1 MTTLASTSLAQLRYI
16 EETAYGE
23 IPVAGNPK
31 ELRMTGES
39 LDYSIEK
46 ISSEEL
52 NADRANTDM
61 IAVNASTSGN
71 IEAELSFA
79 EYDDFFRAGLMGA
92 WAPYGVAG
100 IGSVFE
106 ATITSTTITA
116 SVAPTGSSAFTNLL
130 PGQWFKLGGTSTA
143 NDTRLFRV
151 SKTTAPTST
160 VITLDPNTP
169 AVAGGPYAATVLKA
183 ARLSNGKQ
191 LRTFVLEKNYSD
203 VSEFFAY
210 RGQAVSS
217 FSLNMSSG
225 AITTL
230 SFSMMGRDA
239 VADNTTML
247 PGTPIASTTNRVMSG
262 VSGESCALWADGAPI
277 TGTFINSIALSYDNA
292 LRAQNALCSLGSVG
306 IGLGTINATLDVEMY
321 FTSGRTFFDDF
332 LGNTNQELAFTTVDT
347 EGNGYIF
354 TVPKANVSSYQVTAG
369 GRDSDLMVSI
379 QFTGLLDKAN
389 AVAGNRK
396 VLMIDRV
403 GTALA

>member
-1 MTTLASTSLAQLRYI
+1 MPTLASTSLAQLRYI
-16 EETAYGE
+16 EETIYGQ

-46 ISSEEL
+46 VTSEEL

-61 IAVNASTSGN
+61 IAVNASTSGSV
-71 IEAELSFA
+71 EAELSFA

-92 WAPYGVAG
+92 WAPFGTNGVG
-100 IGSVFE
+100 TPFS
-106 ATITSTTITA
+106 ATITATTITA
-116 SVAPTGSSAFTNLL
+116 SAATTGVNAFTNLL
-130 PGQWFKLGGTSTA
+130 PGQWFKLGATGTA

-151 SKTTAPTST
+151 SKVTAPTTT
-160 VITLDPNTP
+160 VITLDTNTP
-169 AVAGGPYAATVLKA
+169 AVAGGPYAATVLRS

-217 FSLNMSSG
+217 FSLNMASG
-225 AITTL
+225 SITTL

-239 VADNTTML
+239 VADGVTML
-247 PGTPIASTTNRVMSG
+247 PGTPTASTTNRVMSG
-262 VSGESCALWADGAPI
+262 VSGESCALWANGAPI
-277 TGTFINSIALSYDNA
+277 TGTFISSIALNYDNA
-292 LRAQNALCSLGSVG
+292 LRTQNALCSLGSVG

-321 FTSGRTFFDDF
+321 FTSGRMFFDAF
-332 LGNTNQELAFTTVDT
+332 LNNTNQELLFTAMDAA
-347 EGNGYIF
+347 GNGYVI
-354 TVPKANVSSYQVTAG
+354 TLPKANVATYAVQAG
-369 GRDSDLMVSI
+369 GRDSDLMVSV

-389 AVAGNRK
+389 AVVGNRK
-396 VLMIDRV
+396 VIFIDRV
-403 GTALA
+403 GAALA

>member
-1 MTTLASTSLAQLRYI
+1 MPTLASTSLAQLRYI
-16 EETAYGE
+16 EETIYGQ

-46 ISSEEL
+46 ITSEEL

-61 IAVNASTSGN
+61 IPVTASTSGS

-79 EYDDFFRAGLMGA
+79 EYDDFLRAGLMGT
-92 WAPYGVAG
+92 WAAFGTNGVGTAF
-100 IGSVFE
+100 S
-106 ATITSTTITA
+106 ATITATTITA
-116 SVAPTGSSAFTNLL
+116 SAATTGVNAFTNLL

-160 VITLDPNTP
+160 VITLDTNTP
-169 AVAGGPYAATVLKA
+169 GVAGGPYAATVLKA

-203 VSEFFAY
+203 VSEFFAF

-217 FSLNMSSG
+217 FSLNMASG

-239 VADNTTML
+239 VADGVTML
-247 PGTPIASTTNRVMSG
+247 PGTPTASTTNQVMSG
-262 VSGESCALWADGAPI
+262 VSGESCALWASGAPI
-277 TGTFINSIALSYDNA
+277 TGTFINSIALNYDNA

-321 FTSGRTFFDDF
+321 FTSGRKFFDDF
-332 LGNTNQELAFTTVDT
+332 LGNTNQELLFTAMDAA
-347 EGNGYIF
+347 GNGYIF
-354 TVPKANVSSYQVTAG
+354 TIPKANVSTYAVQAG
-369 GRDSDLMVSI
+369 GRDSDLMVSV

-389 AVAGNRK
+389 AVAANRK
-396 VLMIDRV
+396 VIFIDRV
-403 GTALA
+403 GTALV

>member
-1 MTTLASTSLAQLRYI
+1 MPTLASTSLAQLRYI

-46 ISSEEL
+46 INSEEL

-61 IAVNASTSGN
+61 IAVNASTSGS

-79 EYDDFFRAGLMGA
+79 EYDDLFRAGLMGA
-92 WAPYGVAG
+92 WAAYGVG
-100 IGSVFE
+100 GVGSVFE
-106 ATITSTTITA
+106 ATVTATTITA
-116 SVAPTGSSAFTNLL
+116 SVAPTTTSAFTNLL
-130 PGQWFKLGGTSTA
+130 PGQWFKLGGTVSA

-151 SKTTAPTST
+151 SKTVPPTST
-160 VITLDPNTP
+160 VITLDPSTP
-169 AVAGGPYAATVLKA
+169 GVVGGPYAATVLKT

-191 LRTFVLEKNYSD
+191 LRTFTVEKNYSD
-203 VSEFFAY
+203 VGEFFAF
-210 RGQAVSS
+210 RGQAIGS

-239 VADNTTML
+239 VADDATML
-247 PGTPIASTTNRVMSG
+247 PGTPTASTTNRVMSG
-262 VSGESCALWADGAPI
+262 VSGESCALWADGVPI
-277 TGTFINSIALSYDNA
+277 TGTFINSIALSYDNS
-292 LRAQNALCSLGSVG
+292 LRSQQALCSLGAVG
-306 IGLGTINATLDVEMY
+306 VGLGTINATLDVEMY

-332 LGNTNQELAFTTVDT
+332 LGNTNQELAFTAMDT
-347 EGNGYIF
+347 EGNGYVF
-354 TVPKANVSSYQVTAG
+354 TVPKANVSTYAVQAG

-389 AVAGNRK
+389 AVVANRK
-396 VLMIDRV
+396 VIFIDRV
-403 GTALA
+403 GAALA

>member
-1 MTTLASTSLAQLRYI
+1 MPTLASTSLAQLRYI
-16 EETAYGE
+16 EETIYGQ

-46 ISSEEL
+46 ITSEEL

-61 IAVNASTSGN
+61 IAVTASTSGS

-79 EYDDFFRAGLMGA
+79 EYDDFLRAGLMGT
-92 WAPYGVAG
+92 WAAFGTNGVGTAF
-100 IGSVFE
+100 S
-106 ATITSTTITA
+106 ATITATTITA
-116 SVAPTGSSAFTNLL
+116 SAATTGANAFTNLL

-160 VITLDPNTP
+160 VITLDTNTP
-169 AVAGGPYAATVLKA
+169 GVAGGPYAATVLKA
-183 ARLSNGKQ
+183 ARLSNAKQ

-203 VSEFFAY
+203 VSEFFAF

-217 FSLNMSSG
+217 FSLNMASG

-239 VADNTTML
+239 VADGVTML
-247 PGTPIASTTNRVMSG
+247 PGTPTASTTNRVMSG
-262 VSGESCALWADGAPI
+262 VSGESCALWASGAPI
-277 TGTFINSIALSYDNA
+277 TGTFINSIALSYDNS
-292 LRAQNALCSLGSVG
+292 LRSQQALCSLSAVG

-321 FTSGRTFFDDF
+321 FTSGRMFFDAF
-332 LGNTNQELAFTTVDT
+332 LNNTNQELLFTTMDAA
-347 EGNGYIF
+347 GNGYVI
-354 TVPKANVSSYQVTAG
+354 TLPKANVTTYAVQAG
-369 GRDSDLMVSI
+369 GRDSDLMVSV
-379 QFTGLLDKAN
+379 QFTGLLDKVN

>member
-39 LDYSIEK
+39 LDFSIEK
-46 ISSEEL
+46 INSEEL

-116 SVAPTGSSAFTNLL
+116 SVAPTGASAFTNLL
-130 PGQWFKLGGTSTA
+130 LGQWFKLGDTSTA

-151 SKTTAPTST
+151 SKTVAPTST
-160 VITLDPNTP
+160 VITLDTNTP

-379 QFTGLLDKAN
+379 QFTALLDKAN

-396 VLMIDRV
+396 VIFIDRV
-403 GTALA
+403 GTALV

>member
-16 EETAYGE
+16 EETTYGE

-39 LDYSIEK
+39 LDFTIDK
-46 ISSEEL
+46 VNSEEL

-100 IGSVFE
+100 IGTSFE
-106 ATITSTTITA
+106 ATVTATTITA
-116 SVAPTGSSAFTNLL
+116 TVAPTGASAFTNLL

-151 SKTTAPTST
+151 SKTTPPTST
-160 VITLDPNTP
+160 VITLDTNTP
-169 AVAGGPYAATVLKA
+169 GVAGGPYAATVLKA

-277 TGTFINSIALSYDNA
+277 TGTFINSIALNYDNA

-332 LGNTNQELAFTTVDT
+332 LGNTNQELSFTAMDT
-347 EGNGYIF
+347 EGNGYVF
-354 TVPKANVSSYQVTAG
+354 TVPKANVSTYAVQAG
-369 GRDSDLMVSI
+369 GRDSDLMVSV

-389 AVAGNRK
+389 AVAANRK
-396 VLMIDRV
+396 VIFIDRV

>member
-39 LDYSIEK
+39 LDFSIEK
-46 ISSEEL
+46 INSEEL

-100 IGSVFE
+100 IGTSFE
-106 ATITSTTITA
+106 ATVTATTITA
-116 SVAPTGSSAFTNLL
+116 TVAPTGSSAFTNLL

-151 SKTTAPTST
+151 SKTTPPTST

-332 LGNTNQELAFTTVDT
+332 LGNTNQELTFTTVDT

-379 QFTGLLDKAN
+379 QFTALLDKAN

-396 VLMIDRV
+396 VIFIDRV
-403 GTALA
+403 GTALV